1 MSRSIIIR
9 FDLSAGGEPEF
20 LNIHRVQNDAEALS
34 LELERSELGALP
46 MDEADRAT
54 TEVRITGI
62 RKRNLRRCQALVD
75 ELLDRHFMKDA
86 SSIFVEDQAGRTEP

>member
-1 MSRSIIIR
+1 
-9 FDLSAGGEPEF
+9 
-20 LNIHRVQNDAEALS
+20 
-34 LELERSELGALP
+34 
-46 MDEADRAT
+46 MDEAEGAT